1 MTEKVRSSASKKGRR
16 DTQRY
21 APPMRDAQCYA
32 PPIGHAAG
40 EEHSNTAMAGEYR
53 SSVDDSVH
61 RPADQRERGTNWVKK
76 QLERLKARGE
86 NYKTNIKVHH
96 YKGER
101 IAMNPTPPTSNGRKV
116 DRSGRHHREWRLGDG
131 TILTDP
137 EQAIQQGVP
146 LTHTCMGSGYSGDSG
161 FQKQVK
167 KTMHSKHHID
177 AEGRRR
183 LRCDRNAPND
193 TAPDRQAWQWPRGA
207 GALRPIDVHIGR
219 SRPESGSWCQ
229 WAGKSHVFLA
239 STHFEGVA
247 QPSGCARVRSW
258 NRFVAAATTQRSKRG
273 PGRAPAMS
281 VDEGRRIWRLRAA
294 VAAGWIQ
301 RPKEIGEWNRQ
312 RDIIDYDTKRVIYA
326 IVPRRRGEF
335 PYVGQTGQTAWE
347 RHTNRL
353 EKACGSAPNTARMSP
368 FELHLH
374 RIGRRAAEDYYYHMI
389 LEHVPIRATETE
401 EAWAARIKC
410 VEKFWVHTLRT
421 AYNIRGWN
429 VEHAPATMQHG
440 WQGKPRRRQPGQQ
453 CAEGNGRSKRC
464 ADRRRQATAA
474 AVNSEDFW
482 RDGCFGRDH
491 HLAHCHPHQVSKT
504 THKRANN
511 TSDDDAEDDTFR
523 GQTGRCDSRHRC
535 SNGQRQR
542 GRRDKTNKL
551 VDLSRTKKA

>member
-1 MTEKVRSSASKKGRR
+1 
-16 DTQRY
+16 
-21 APPMRDAQCYA
+21 
-32 PPIGHAAG
+32 
-40 EEHSNTAMAGEYR
+40 
-53 SSVDDSVH
+53 
-61 RPADQRERGTNWVKK
+61 
-76 QLERLKARGE
+76 
-86 NYKTNIKVHH
+86 
-96 YKGER
+96 
-101 IAMNPTPPTSNGRKV
+101 
-116 DRSGRHHREWRLGDG
+116 
-131 TILTDP
+131 
-137 EQAIQQGVP
+137 
-146 LTHTCMGSGYSGDSG
+146 
-161 FQKQVK
+161 
-167 KTMHSKHHID
+167 
-177 AEGRRR
+177 
-183 LRCDRNAPND
+183 
-193 TAPDRQAWQWPRGA
+193 
-207 GALRPIDVHIGR
+207 
-219 SRPESGSWCQ
+219 
-229 WAGKSHVFLA
+229 
-239 STHFEGVA
+239 
-247 QPSGCARVRSW
+247 
-258 NRFVAAATTQRSKRG
+258 
-273 PGRAPAMS
+273 MS

-482 RDGCFGRDH
+482 V
-491 HLAHCHPHQVSKT
+491 LWAT
-504 THKRANN
+504 T
-511 TSDDDAEDDTFR
+511 T
-523 GQTGRCDSRHRC
+523 
-535 SNGQRQR
+535 
-542 GRRDKTNKL
+542 
-551 VDLSRTKKA
+551 